1 MRVALVTAG
10 VRGLGRAIA
19 DVIRDQGY
27 VVAVTTR
34 RPDAAVED
42 WARPDGGRPEALVLR
57 WDPLAAD
64 ASPDPVEVVLDR
76 VGRLDVLVNNV
87 GPYVREPVAVG
98 ETPDDMFAA
107 MFAGNVTVPFRLI
120 RRVLPAM
127 RAARYGRIVNVG
139 FVGAGQAAGWAQHGA
154 YAAAK
159 AALASLTRTVALEEA
174 RWGITCNMVCPSDIK
189 GPAKEASQGAGPEPT
204 GGDVAHVVRF
214 LLDERSRFLTGQ
226 VVELSFGPGWG
237 PVPGS
242 TTRPPAETVLPV
254 GTPVWVPAWG
264 EQAVV
269 RQSRIQA
276 GEVWYRLQGTGR
288 DGELPARAVRRAR
301 DPDP

>member
-10 VRGLGRAIA
+10 ARGLGRAVA
-19 DVIRDQGY
+19 EVLRDHGY
-27 VVAVTTR
+27 TVAVTTR
-34 RPDAAVED
+34 RADEGVRA
-42 WARPDGGRPEALVLR
+42 WARADARHPEALVVP
-57 WDPLAAD
+57 WDPLAPD
-64 ASPDPVEVVLDR
+64 AGPDPVEVVLDR
-76 VGRLDVLVNNV
+76 LGRLDVLVNNA
-87 GPYVREPVAVG
+87 GPYVRDPVGVG
-98 ETPDDMFAA
+98 ETSDA
-107 MFAGNVTVPFRLI
+107 MFDAMFLGNVTAPFRLI
-120 RRVLPAM
+120 RRALPAM

-189 GPAKEASQGAGPEPT
+189 GAAKEAPQGEGPEPT

-226 VVELSFGPGWG
+226 VVEVSFGPGWG

-242 TTRPPAETVLPV
+242 TTHPLAETVLPV

-264 EQAVV
+264 ERAVIRRT
-269 RQSRIQA
+269 RQEA
-276 GEVWYRLQGTGR
+276 GEVWYWLEADQRQ
-288 DGELPARAVRRAR
+288 GELPARSVRRA
-301 DPDP
+301 PDPGP

>member
-10 VRGLGRAIA
+10 ARGLGRAIA
-19 DVIRDQGY
+19 DGLRDQGY
-27 VVAVTTR
+27 RVAVTTR
-34 RPDAAVED
+34 QPDPAISD
-42 WARPDGGRPEALVLR
+42 WARGRDGRPDVLVLR
-57 WDPLAAD
+57 WDPLAPD
-64 ASPDPVEVVLDR
+64 SRPDPVETVLDR
-76 VGRLDVLVNNV
+76 LGRCDVLVNNA
-87 GPYVREPVAVG
+87 GPYVWEPIAVG
-98 ETPDDMFAA
+98 ETPDDLFSA
-107 MFAGNVTVPFRLI
+107 MFVGNLTAPFRLI

-189 GPAKEASQGAGPEPT
+189 GPAKEAPQGSGPEPT

-226 VVELSFGPGWG
+226 VVELSFGAGWA

-242 TTRPPAETVLPV
+242 TSRPLAETVLPV

-269 RQSRIQA
+269 RQSRIED
-276 GEVWYRLQGTGR
+276 GEVWYRLEGAGRTG
-288 DGELPARAVRRAR
+288 DMPARGVRRAK
-301 DPDP
+301 DVPS